1 MQSKELQEFLDW
13 FENTYPIDFEKY
25 SKHIEHDAS
34 SGGGVTA
41 SSNAELTPEEQET
54 LNRYIT
60 QFYEIEQL
68 GE

>member
-1 MQSKELQEFLDW
+1 MQSNELQQFLEW
-13 FENTYPIDFEKY
+13 FENTYPVDFEKY
-25 SKHIEHDAS
+25 SQHITHDAS
-34 SGGGVTA
+34 NGGGI
-41 SSNAELTPEEQET
+41 SSIDNAALTPEEQET